1 MRGRKQQKAKQQQ
14 QQQNIGK
21 VAKVDKT
28 KNGIEACS
36 KLELK
41 TSKHEISNC

>member
-1 MRGRKQQKAKQQQ
+1 MRGRKQQKAKQQQQ

-28 KNGIEACS
+28 KNGIEAC
-36 KLELK
+36 
-41 TSKHEISNC
+41 